1 MRRDPHGL
9 SGAYALDALE
19 NSERERFEQ
28 HLQRCEACRQE
39 VRGLHDTATQL
50 ALAVARVPPP
60 QLRGL
65 VLEAAARTGQNLP
78 VSDHRAA
85 LQPRHAR
92 AQRRARVPRRA
103 PVPRLLGVA
112 VMAAVV
118 AVAVVLGF
126 TEAATQGR
134 LDRAQAQEQAIVA
147 VLNAPDA
154 KIVVGR
160 VSVGGTATVVFSRA
174 SRKMIFT
181 TAGLPPLPSSKV
193 YELWVLGPGQPG
205 SARPA
210 GLLPAPSDGRTAPL
224 LASGLASGDQA
235 GVTVEPAG
243 GTSKPTKK
251 PIVAIPLAG

>member
-1 MRRDPHGL
+1 VKLLWRDPHGL

-39 VRGLHDTATQL
+39 VRGMHDTATQL

-65 VLEAAARTGQNLP
+65 VLDAAARTGQNLP

-85 LQPRHAR
+85 SQPRHAR
-92 AQRRARVPRRA
+92 AQRRVRVPRRA

-112 VMAAVV
+112 AAAAVV

-134 LDRAQAQEQAIVA
+134 LDRAQAQEQAVVA

-160 VSVGGTATVVFSRA
+160 VSGGGTATVVFSRA

-193 YELWVLGPGQPG
+193 YELWVLAPG

-243 GTSKPTKK
+243 GTSKPTKP

>member
-1 MRRDPHGL
+1 VKLMRRDPHGL

-19 NSERERFEQ
+19 NSEREHFEQ

-60 QLRGL
+60 QLRVL
-65 VLEAAARTGQNLP
+65 VLDAAARTGQNLP

-85 LQPRHAR
+85 AQPRHAR
-92 AQRRARVPRRA
+92 APRRAR
-103 PVPRLLGVA
+103 VPRLLGVA
-112 VMAAVV
+112 AMAAVAAV
-118 AVAVVLGF
+118 AAVAVVLGF

-160 VSVGGTATVVFSRA
+160 VSGGGTATVVFSRA

-193 YELWVLGPGQPG
+193 YELWVLGPGT
-205 SARPA
+205 ARPA

-235 GVTVEPAG
+235 GMTVEPAG

>member
-1 MRRDPHGL
+1 VKLLWRDPHGP

-28 HLQRCEACRQE
+28 HLQRCESCRQE

-78 VSDHRAA
+78 VTDHRTG

-92 AQRRARVPRRA
+92 DQRRAGAPRLAR
-103 PVPRLLGVA
+103 VPRLLGVA
-112 VMAAVV
+112 ATAAVA

-126 TEAATQGR
+126 TAAAIQHR

-154 KIVVGR
+154 RIVVNP
-160 VSVGGTATVVFSRA
+160 VSGGGTATVVFSRA
-174 SRKMIFT
+174 SHKMIFT
-181 TAGLPPLPSSKV
+181 TAGLPPLAASKV
-193 YELWVLGPGQPG
+193 YELWVLEPHA
-205 SARPA
+205 ARPA
-210 GLLPAPSDGRTAPL
+210 GLLPAPSKGRTAPL
-224 LASGLASGDQA
+224 LAAGLGPGDSA
-235 GVTVEPAG
+235 AVTVEPAG
-243 GTSKPTKK
+243 GTSQPTHK
-251 PIVAIPLAG
+251 PIVAIPLTG

>member
-1 MRRDPHGL
+1 VKLLRRDPHGL

-19 NSERERFEQ
+19 NSERERFEH
-28 HLQRCEACRQE
+28 HLQRCEACQQE
-39 VRGLHDTATQL
+39 VRGLRDTATQL

-65 VLEAAARTGQNLP
+65 VLDAAARTGQNLP
-78 VSDHRAA
+78 VSDHRSAA
-85 LQPRHAR
+85 QPRHAR
-92 AQRRARVPRRA
+92 APRRA
-103 PVPRLLGVA
+103 PVPRLLGVVA
-112 VMAAVV
+112 AAAVT
-118 AVAVVLGF
+118 AAAVVLGF
-126 TEAATQGR
+126 TTAAIQHR

-154 KIVVGR
+154 KIVVDR

-174 SRKMIFT
+174 SHKMIFT

-193 YELWVLGPGQPG
+193 YELWVLGPAAS

-224 LASGLASGDQA
+224 LASGLASGEQA

-243 GTSKPTKK
+243 GTLKPTKP
-251 PIVAIPLAG
+251 PIVAVPLAG

>member
-1 MRRDPHGL
+1 VKLMRRDLHGL

-19 NSERERFEQ
+19 DSERERFEQ

-60 QLRGL
+60 QLRAQ
-65 VLEAAARTGQNLP
+65 VLDAAARTGQNRP

-85 LQPRHAR
+85 VQPRHAR
-92 AQRRARVPRRA
+92 APRRARA
-103 PVPRLLGVA
+103 PRLLGVA
-112 VMAAVV
+112 ATAAVA

-126 TEAATQGR
+126 TTAATQHN
-134 LDRAQAQEQAIVA
+134 LDRAQAQEQAILA

-154 KIVVGR
+154 RIVINR
-160 VSVGGTATVVFSRA
+160 ASVGGTGTVVFSRA
-174 SRKMIFT
+174 SHKMIFT
-181 TAGLPPLPSSKV
+181 TAGLPPLPASKV
-193 YELWVLGPGQPG
+193 YELWVLGHD

-210 GLLPAPSDGRTAPL
+210 GLLPAPGNGGTAPL

-235 GVTVEPAG
+235 GVTIEPAG
-243 GTSKPTKK
+243 GTLKPTKP